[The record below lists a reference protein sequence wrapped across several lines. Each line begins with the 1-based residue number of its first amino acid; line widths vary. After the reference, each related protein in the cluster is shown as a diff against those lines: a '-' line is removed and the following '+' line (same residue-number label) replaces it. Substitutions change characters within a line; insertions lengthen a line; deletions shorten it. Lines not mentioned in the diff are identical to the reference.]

1 MNDQPETRMA
11 VIDIAPMFFRGTY
24 DEAYDLLVE
33 ARNYVEH
40 AVPALRFA
48 AEPPDPVSVT
58 KETMRLTSR
67 LTQIMAWLMAQ
78 RAMHEGEIEEEEFG
92 EDRYRL
98 EGQSVCLKR
107 TIDEMDDLP
116 RGLKDLMDRSYRLYT
131 RIQRLDDQFIRSRSA
146 DD

>member
-1 MNDQPETRMA
+1 MNDRTEKHVA
-11 VIDIAPMFFRGTY
+11 VVDSAPVVFRGTY

-40 AVPALRFA
+40 AVPALKFS
-48 AEPPDPVSVT
+48 AEPPDPVFVT

-67 LTQIMAWLMAQ
+67 LTQVMAWLMAQ
-78 RAMHEGEIEEEEFG
+78 RAMQEGEIEKEEFG

-98 EGQSVCLKR
+98 EGQAVCLKR
-107 TIDEMDDLP
+107 AVDKMDDLP
-116 RGLKDLMDRSYRLYT
+116 RGLQDLMERSYRLYT
-131 RIQRLDDQFIRSRSA
+131 RIQRLDDQFVRSRTK